1 MLKCGK
7 VLFVQYVNV
16 NKLRVCTLYVQYLKL
31 SRNAH
36 TSVMVTT
43 EFILR
48 DAVKKIFSG

>member
-1 MLKCGK
+1 MLKGGK
-7 VLFVQYVNV
+7 VLFVQYSNV
-16 NKLRVCTLYVQYLKL
+16 KKFRISLYVQYLKL

-48 DAVKKIFSG
+48 DAVKKIFLG